1 MNKETNVF
9 DHERIKT
16 VNIDF
21 NNGHWNAKTH
31 YMIVTYNTDSSV
43 GISAKLVPYHRETEI
58 KDVSL
63 AESILNQFK
72 IHK

>member
-1 MNKETNVF
+1 MSKETNIF
-9 DHERIKT
+9 DHRQIKT
-16 VNIDF
+16 VNINF
-21 NNGHWNAKTH
+21 NEGHWNAKTH
-31 YMIVTYNTDSSV
+31 YMIVTYNTDSPV
-43 GISAKLVPYHRETEI
+43 GISAKLVPHHQETEI

>member
-1 MNKETNVF
+1 MSKETNIF
-9 DHERIKT
+9 DRTRIKT

-21 NNGHWNAKTH
+21 NDGHWNANTH
-31 YMIVTYNTDSSV
+31 YMIVMYNTDSPV
-43 GISAKLVPYHRETEI
+43 GISAKLVSHHQETEI

>member
-1 MNKETNVF
+1 MSKETDIF
-9 DHERIKT
+9 DHKQIKK

-21 NNGHWNAKTH
+21 NGGYWNAKTH
-31 YMIVTYNTDSSV
+31 YMIVTYNTDAPV
-43 GISAKLVPYHRETEI
+43 GISAKLVPYHQETEI

>member
-1 MNKETNVF
+1 MSKETDIF
-9 DHERIKT
+9 DHKQIKK

-21 NNGHWNAKTH
+21 NDGYWNAKTH
-31 YMIVTYNTDSSV
+31 YMIVTYNIDSPA
-43 GISAKLVPYHRETEI
+43 GMSAKLVPYYQETEI
-58 KDVSL
+58 TDVSL

>member
-1 MNKETNVF
+1 MSKETDIF
-9 DHERIKT
+9 DHKQIKK

-21 NNGHWNAKTH
+21 NDGYWNAKTH
-31 YMIVTYNTDSSV
+31 YMIVTYNTDSPV
-43 GISAKLVPYHRETEI
+43 GISAKLVPYYQETEI
-58 KDVSL
+58 TDVSL